1 MASLTRNGVTVPLPS
16 DLYWADEFAWQPVV
30 QTAERTIT
38 GALVLQQ
45 AARTAGRP
53 ITLRSF
59 SESSGWVTRA
69 AMGALREWASIP
81 QCEMVL
87 SYRENSYNVTW
98 RHHDGNALEA
108 TPVVWFSDAQNDDY
122 YTATLNLMEI

>member
-1 MASLTRNGVTVPLPS
+1 MASLTRNDVTVPLPS
-16 DLYWADEFAWQPVV
+16 DLYWVDEFAWQPVV

-59 SESSGWVTRA
+59 SESSGWVKRE
-69 AMGALREWASIP
+69 AMNTLREWASVP
-81 QCEMVL
+81 QCEMIL
-87 SYRENSYNVTW
+87 SYNEIEYHVTW
-98 RHHDGNALEA
+98 RHHEGSALEA
-108 TPVVWFSDAQNDDY
+108 NPVVWFSDMQNDDY

>member
-1 MASLTRNGVTVPLPS
+1 MASLTYSGVTVALPD
-16 DLYWADEFAWQPVV
+16 DLYWVDEFTWQPVV

-45 AARTAGRP
+45 AARVAGRP

-59 SESSGWVTRA
+59 SESSGWVTRDS
-69 AMGALREWASIP
+69 MTVLREWASVP

-87 SYRENSYNVTW
+87 SYRDTLFQVTW
-98 RHHDGNALEA
+98 RHHEGSALDA
-108 TPVVWFSDAQNDDY
+108 SPVVWFSDATGDDY

>member
-1 MASLTRNGVTVPLPS
+1 MAALTYAGVTVALPD
-16 DLYWADEFAWQPVV
+16 DLHWVDEFAWQPVV

-69 AMGALREWASIP
+69 AMDALREWASIP
-81 QCEMVL
+81 QCEMLL
-87 SYRENSYNVTW
+87 SYREIEYNVTW
-98 RHHDGNALEA
+98 RHHEGSALEA
-108 TPVVWFSDAQNDDY
+108 NPVVWFSDAQNDDY